1 MPRRKRPAAATLPE
15 LSQSVKLQDGV
26 LGWLPAL
33 LLEPRRAWLAIVI
46 GWACSFFP
54 SIALSWLTAELMPQV
69 GRPEFDVG
77 GGAALLLLVLF
88 APLTETLIMAGVL
101 VVLLRFVSQPAAILI
116 SAAVWGVAHSLAA
129 PAWGLVIW
137 WPFLIFSTLFVVWR
151 ERGFFAG
158 VGVAAAAH
166 ALQNLGPAVVLATS
180 N

>member
-1 MPRRKRPAAATLPE
+1 M
-15 LSQSVKLQDGV
+15 
-26 LGWLPAL
+26 LGWLPAP
-33 LLEPRRAWLAIVI
+33 LLEPRRPWLAIVT
-46 GWACSFFP
+46 GWACAFFP
-54 SIALSWLTAELMPQV
+54 SIMLSWLTAELMPQV
-69 GRPEFDVG
+69 ARPEFNVG

-88 APLTETLIMAGVL
+88 APVTETLIMAGLL
-101 VVLLRFVSQPAAILI
+101 VVLLRFFSQPAAILI
-116 SAAVWGVAHSLAA
+116 SAAAWGVAHSFAA